1 MDPSEPNGRPDSAAE
16 IPVIRGGAVKVNL
29 TRFTVAMSLLATM
42 ALSLAAGLK
51 W

>member
-1 MDPSEPNGRPDSAAE
+1 MH
-16 IPVIRGGAVKVNL
+16 IIRGGAVKVNL
-29 TRFTVAMSLLATM
+29 TRLTVAVSLVATM